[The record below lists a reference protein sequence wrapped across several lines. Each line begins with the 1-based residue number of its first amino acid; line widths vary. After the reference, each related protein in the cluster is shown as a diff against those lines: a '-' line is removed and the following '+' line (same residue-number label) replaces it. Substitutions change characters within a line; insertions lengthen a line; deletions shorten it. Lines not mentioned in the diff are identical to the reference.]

1 MSSAS
6 GLSNV
11 VIQYLA
17 PPTGTGVAYTNGGG
31 VPITLLDRGRY
42 LVQFAYAVQPIT
54 AGATVNSVSYALTTG
69 AVLGGVGAIGLI
81 QHIQS
86 AASGA
91 SIINKCS
98 NMGVITI
105 TAADTPVYLSLTATV
120 SAGNWQSSLSL
131 LDDFAS
137 IVSFVKIA

>member
-11 VIQYLA
+11 VIKYLA
-17 PPTGTGVAYTNGGG
+17 PPTGTATAYTNGGL
-31 VPITLLDRGRY
+31 PITLLDRGRY

-54 AGATVNSVSYALTTG
+54 AGATVNSVTYALTTG
-69 AVLGGVGAIGLI
+69 AVLPGGVGLI
-81 QHIQS
+81 QHVQS

-91 SIINKCS
+91 NIVNKCS

-105 TAADTPVYLSLTATV
+105 NAPDTPIYMSLTATV
-120 SAGNWQSSLSL
+120 SAGNWQSSVFPLDAAASL
-131 LDDFAS
+131 
-137 IVSFVKIA
+137 VSFVKIA

>member
-11 VIQYLA
+11 VIKYLA
-17 PPTGTGVAYTNGGG
+17 PPTGTGAPYTNGGL
-31 VPITLLDRGRY
+31 PITLLDRGRY

-54 AGATVNSVSYALTTG
+54 AGATVNSVTYALTTG
-69 AVLGGVGAIGLI
+69 AVLPGGVGLI

-91 SIINKCS
+91 NIINKCS

-105 TAADTPVYLSLTATV
+105 TAPDTPIYLSLTATV
-120 SAGNWQSSLSL
+120 SAGNWQSSLAALDAAASL
-131 LDDFAS
+131 
-137 IVSFVKIA
+137 VSFVKIA

>member
-11 VIQYLA
+11 VIKYRA
-17 PPTGTGVAYTNGGG
+17 PPTGSGSLTPYTNGGL
-31 VPITLLDRGRY
+31 PITLLDRGRY

-54 AGATVNSVSYALTTG
+54 AGASVTSVSYALTTG
-69 AVLGGVGAIGLI
+69 AVSPGGVGLI
-81 QHIQS
+81 QHVQS

-91 SIINKCS
+91 NIINKCS

-105 TAADTPVYLSLTATV
+105 TAADTPIYLSLTATL
-120 SAGNWQSSLSL
+120 SAGDWQSSLSA
-131 LDDFAS
+131 LDAAAS